1 MEIADTLTK
10 IREIQTI
17 RQQHAAALV
26 AVGIFSDDEGWTDLA
41 GRLAEPKAKR
51 TTAALEAWLGK
62 EYVPNPDGSTQTI
75 AKSDLLCQLYS
86 CYLDAGFLVGI
97 AVGMQLGPHA
107 FDGIG
112 EKTTGGKR

>member
-1 MEIADTLTK
+1 MEIADALK
-10 IREIQTI
+10 QIRDIQTI

-26 AVGIFSDDEGWTDLA
+26 AVGIFSDNEEWTEVAGGLA
-41 GRLAEPKAKR
+41 APKAKR
-51 TTAALEAWLGK
+51 TAAALEAWLGN
-62 EYVPNPDGSTQTI
+62 EYVPNPDGSKQTI

-86 CYLDAGFLVGI
+86 HYLDAGFLVGV

-112 EKTTGGKR
+112 EKTKGGKR